1 MWREYK
7 LFTVTRLTA
16 DVLGAI
22 VDRLALAVFVFRRN
36 RLAYA
41 NAAADTL
48 RDRLRS
54 NYRIEVDVILRDHLR
69 AVVERSAQDAGA
81 SESAPLLT
89 LVTASNGEPFYVH
102 VIPLWNDEGDVAVTV
117 RAIGAEIDA
126 CRRRY
131 GLSAREAQVAELV
144 LHGYRNND
152 IAAALGITP
161 ATTKKHLT
169 RIFDK
174 VGVDTRSQLLTR
186 LA

>member
-1 MWREYK
+1 M
-7 LFTVTRLTA
+7 TRLPA

-36 RLAYA
+36 RLAYS
-41 NAAADTL
+41 NAAADVL
-48 RDRLRS
+48 RHRLRAS
-54 NYRIEVDVILRDHLR
+54 YRIELDVILRDHLR
-69 AVVERSAQDAGA
+69 TVLERATPNGPAGG
-81 SESAPLLT
+81 SAPLLT
-89 LVTASNGEPFYVH
+89 LITATHGEPFYVH
-102 VIPLWNDEGDVAVTV
+102 VIPLWNDDGDVGVTV
-117 RAIGAEIDA
+117 RSIGAEIEA

>member
-1 MWREYK
+1 M
-7 LFTVTRLTA
+7 TRLPA

-22 VDRLALAVFVFRRN
+22 VDRLALALFVYRKN
-36 RLAYA
+36 RLAYS

-48 RDRLRS
+48 RHRLRS
-54 NYRIEVDVILRDHLR
+54 DYRIEIDVILRDHLR
-69 AVVERSAQDAGA
+69 AVLERATPHGSTD
-81 SESAPLLT
+81 ESTPLLT
-89 LVTASNGEPFYVH
+89 LVTATNGEPFYVH
-102 VIPLWNDEGDVAVTV
+102 VIPVWNDEGDVGVTV

>member
-1 MWREYK
+1 M
-7 LFTVTRLTA
+7 TRLSA

-22 VDRLALAVFVFRRN
+22 VDRLALAVFVFRRS
-36 RLAYA
+36 RLTYS
-41 NAAADTL
+41 NAAGDAL
-48 RDRLRS
+48 RHRLRAS
-54 NYRIEVDVILRDHLR
+54 YKIELDVILRDHLR
-69 AVVERSAQDAGA
+69 VVLERPKDASQDP
-81 SESAPLLT
+81 APLLT

-131 GLSAREAQVAELV
+131 GLSPREAQVAELV

>member
-1 MWREYK
+1 M
-7 LFTVTRLTA
+7 LAL
-16 DVLGAI
+16 I
-22 VDRLALAVFVFRRN
+22 VDRLALAVLVFRKG

-48 RDRLRS
+48 RRRLRA
-54 NYRIEVDVILRDHLR
+54 NYRIELDVILRDHLR
-69 AVVERSAQDAGA
+69 AVLERAAPNGPA

-89 LVTASNGEPFYVH
+89 LVTATNGEPFYVH
-102 VIPLWNDEGDVAVTV
+102 VIPIWNDDGDVAVTV
-117 RAIGAEIDA
+117 RAIGAEIEA

-144 LHGYRNND
+144 LHGYRNSD
-152 IAAALGITP
+152 IAAALGITA